1 MTRKEKERQERLRE
15 ILREEKRRLWQELR
29 SEIFRDQEKLHA
41 EYDIP
46 RDLGEQS
53 MLDVLSDTGLA
64 VADILRERLTRM
76 EEAERKLE
84 EGTFGLCEDCGVEI
98 EEERLRVIPY
108 AVRCVRCQERIEGPS
123 YPPEG
128 TY

>member
-1 MTRKEKERQERLRE
+1 MMRKEKERQERLRE

-29 SEIFRDQEKLHA
+29 SEIFRDQEKLHS

-46 RDLGEQS
+46 QDIGEQS

-84 EGTFGLCEDCGVEI
+84 EGTFGMCEDCGVEI

-108 AVRCVRCQERIEGPS
+108 AVRCVRCQERSEGPS

>member
-29 SEIFRDQEKLHA
+29 SEIFRDQEKLHS

>member
-98 EEERLRVIPY
+98 EEERLRVVPY
-108 AVRCVRCQERIEGPS
+108 AVRCVRCQERSEGPS

>member
-64 VADILRERLTRM
+64 VAEILRERLTRM

-98 EEERLRVIPY
+98 EEERLRVVPY
-108 AVRCVRCQERIEGPS
+108 AVRCVRCQERSEGPS

>member
-46 RDLGEQS
+46 RDIGEQS

-108 AVRCVRCQERIEGPS
+108 AVRCVRCQERSEGPS

>member
-29 SEIFRDQEKLHA
+29 SEIFRDQEKLHS

-46 RDLGEQS
+46 QDIGEQS

-84 EGTFGLCEDCGVEI
+84 EGTFGMCEDCGVEI

>member
-46 RDLGEQS
+46 RDIGEQS

-64 VADILRERLTRM
+64 VAEILRERLTRM

>member
-46 RDLGEQS
+46 RDIGEQS

-64 VADILRERLTRM
+64 VAEILRERLTRM

-98 EEERLRVIPY
+98 EEERLRVVPY
-108 AVRCVRCQERIEGPS
+108 AVRCVRCQERSEGPS

>member
-29 SEIFRDQEKLHA
+29 SEIFRDQEKLHS

-46 RDLGEQS
+46 QDIGEQS

-84 EGTFGLCEDCGVEI
+84 EGTFGMCEDCGVEI

-108 AVRCVRCQERIEGPS
+108 AVRCVRCQERSEGPS

>member
-29 SEIFRDQEKLHA
+29 SEIFRDQEKLHS

-46 RDLGEQS
+46 QDIGEQS

-98 EEERLRVIPY
+98 EEERLRVVPY
-108 AVRCVRCQERIEGPS
+108 AVRCVRCQERSEGPS